1 MAPVGKENQ
10 QVLLPFPK
18 TPDKPSWKENTLLAA
33 GTLSSSKIPLLSKS
47 RHPPEWRQ
55 SQPQPCSSKAR
66 TCELAHSNPVL
77 ELAAGL
83 PPKTPTREPLS
94 DMQLTTSGCRNK
106 GDVSHGK
113 EVNSDEFVSDPEAL
127 ASILSN
133 TGLTHQMVSVA
144 HKPSL
149 AQRVPLKGKR
159 ACLTSAGNA
168 YSSLGTETPTMNP
181 FRMSHISTSAS
192 TDMDRPQSLS
202 LGLNTQQLKTLSTT
216 LKNWKPGVEMAK
228 ANQPT
233 GTVEEDSSASS
244 LEAKQ
249 PSNVAGGKLSTQ
261 SSVGRKE
268 ITGTSGK
275 EEEFTPDP
283 AAKASILLNIGLSHS
298 DFGATGKVS
307 LAQRVPLKDARKQSV
322 KCDQMQGEGP
332 SLSQPRMTMSAGKY
346 GRVPCRTTPGP
357 KGLEK
362 LEASG
367 VQRTNT
373 PFGRCSNAECSPYG
387 LARRVPITNSQSLR
401 RTTWTRHRIPRTA
414 CTTDKRVKLLDR
426 VTGQMGAIDS
436 KEEDAPVPWGKI
448 AVRLFDEEMAASV
461 KKVPAAPAISKEMG
475 KLQRIEFLAKL
486 LQEEMDGDIDYE
498 EAPSLKKLHKRLT
511 VHSLP
516 TPEASEPELSST
528 PPQDP
533 KPSLCEQATDLNNV
547 AVTPAPCTTLTTS
560 SQLHV
565 CPRRSPQEVI
575 CPSSSAMST
584 GLAKQRLDH
593 LRTAPLRF
601 HEACLNDE
609 CAFYTSR
616 LASLAQPSA
625 HRCQEPVA
633 KMLNTHDTMHFTPIL
648 ASAPLSPPSE
658 EERTPLS

>member
-10 QVLLPFPK
+10 QGSLPFPK
-18 TPDKPSWKENTLLAA
+18 TPDKPGWKENILPAA

-55 SQPQPCSSKAR
+55 SQPQPCSSKVK
-66 TCELAHSNPVL
+66 TCELAHSSPVL
-77 ELAAGL
+77 ESAAGL

-94 DMQLTTSGCRNK
+94 DMLLTTSGCRNK
-106 GDVSHGK
+106 GDMSHGK
-113 EVNSDEFVSDPEAL
+113 EVNSTEFVSDPEAL

-159 ACLTSAGNA
+159 ACLTSTGNA
-168 YSSLGTETPTMNP
+168 HSSLGTETPTMNP
-181 FRMSHISTSAS
+181 FRISHISTSAS
-192 TDMDRPQSLS
+192 TDMDHPQCLS
-202 LGLNTQQLKTLSTT
+202 LGLNAQQLKKLSTT

-233 GTVEEDSSASS
+233 GTVEGDSSASS

-249 PSNVAGGKLSTQ
+249 MSNVAGGKLSTQ

-268 ITGTSGK
+268 ITGTSGQ

-298 DFGATGKVS
+298 AFGATGKVS
-307 LAQRVPLKDARKQSV
+307 LAQRVPLKDARKLSV
-322 KCDQMQGEGP
+322 RCEHMQGEGP

-357 KGLEK
+357 KGPEK

-373 PFGRCSNAECSPYG
+373 PFGRSSNAEWSPYG
-387 LARRVPITNSQSLR
+387 LARRVPITNSQSSR
-401 RTTWTRHRIPRTA
+401 RATWTHHRIPRTA

-426 VTGQMGAIDS
+426 VTGQMGAIGS
-436 KEEDAPVPWGKI
+436 KEEDTPVPWGKI

-461 KKVPAAPAISKEMG
+461 KKVPAVSAISKEMR
-475 KLQRIEFLAKL
+475 KLQRIELLAKL
-486 LQEEMDGDIDYE
+486 LQQEMDGDIDYE

-511 VHSLP
+511 VHSSP

-533 KPSLCEQATDLNNV
+533 KPSLCVQATDLNNV
-547 AVTPAPCTTLTTS
+547 AVTPAPCSTCTTS

-565 CPRRSPQEVI
+565 SPRASPQEAI
-575 CPSSSAMST
+575 CPSSSATSI

-625 HRCQEPVA
+625 HRCQDPVA
-633 KMLNTHDTMHFTPIL
+633 KMLNAHDTMHFTPIL